1 MNVSSLEITQ
11 ATIELSIALAFIVS
25 AFLLMS
31 HSLKVRGIKLF
42 IAMFFIISL
51 MLISESVA

>member
-11 ATIELSIALAFIVS
+11 ATIELSIALTFIVS

-51 MLISESVA
+51 Y